1 MPRGPKS
8 RTITVFLLKE
18 GVFEPSEIL
27 KRSGE
32 LSEFPVSI
40 NGHAHGRL
48 FVQPSEERVPSWLS
62 LFQGSVSFESL
73 SAYNASTAAV
83 WLTEIEGKL
92 LALTFGYG
100 RNLLKP
106 GTCEEDFGLR
116 VTLNAV
122 DSNKIRSVD
131 RMTLDAISQHSRIQA
146 SRDANISEFGLDVE
160 QDLLRAVTGAP
171 SDPSLGIRLTGKDGL
186 QGTVAMKLASIPE
199 LAAKY
204 LIEYGKEDYKTRFPW
219 VEQIHEVSDPI
230 RKAELDIELLKK
242 LRTRTLDG
250 LWLTVPE
257 MMDWEG
263 LAGFRYRS
271 SKLATL
277 YPDIHVLTFL
287 EGVGDTRDLDE
298 HALKRRFHV
307 HAIGTDSDA
316 AIREWPVYR
325 CLYCEVN
332 AGKETYLLNNGHWFR
347 IAADFVQ
354 RINEAVERIPELEL
368 PVPPYSDKSE
378 GAYCRRVVRENPA
391 SFGLMDQ
398 RLIGYSQLPT
408 RVEFCD
414 LYSSERK
421 QLVHLK
427 RYSGSSALSHLFA
440 QGVVSGR
447 LFLNEVDFRQ
457 EVNRLLPEL
466 HRLQDAEKK
475 PAPGEYEVVYG
486 IISQSRRRLI
496 LPFFS
501 RVNLKNASSN
511 LTSIGYRVSLAK
523 IGVNLD

>member
-1 MPRGPKS
+1 MLRGPKS
-8 RTITVFLLKE
+8 RTVTVFLLKE
-18 GVFEPSEIL
+18 GVSEPSSIL

-32 LSEFPVSI
+32 LREFPVSM
-40 NGHAHGRL
+40 NGHSHGSL
-48 FVQPSEERVPSWLS
+48 FVQPSEERIPSWLS
-62 LFQGSVSFESL
+62 LFQGSVSFDSL

-83 WLTEIEGKL
+83 WLTDIEGKL

-106 GTCEEDFGLR
+106 GTYEEDFGLR
-116 VTLNAV
+116 VTLNAL

-146 SRDANISEFGLDVE
+146 NRDANISEFGLDVE

-186 QGTVAMKLASIPE
+186 QVTVAIKLASIPE
-199 LAAKY
+199 LLAKC

-230 RKAELDIELLKK
+230 RKAELDVELLQK
-242 LRTRTLDG
+242 LRTKTLEG
-250 LWLTVPE
+250 LWLTIPE
-257 MMDWEG
+257 MMDWDG

-287 EGVGDTRDLDE
+287 EAVGNTQDLDE
-298 HALKRRFHV
+298 YTLKRRFHV
-307 HAIGTDSDA
+307 HAIGTDNDA
-316 AIREWPVYR
+316 VIRQWPVYR

-332 AGKETYLLNNGHWFR
+332 SGKETYLLNNGRWFR

-354 RINEAVERIPELEL
+354 RINEAVERIPEQEL
-368 PVPPYSDKSE
+368 PVPAYSDKSE
-378 GAYCRRVVRENPA
+378 AAYCRRVVHEDPE
-391 SFGLMDQ
+391 SFVLMDQ
-398 RLIGYSQLPT
+398 RLIGYSRLPT

-414 LYSSERK
+414 LYSSRGK
-421 QLVHLK
+421 QLIHLK

-457 EVNRLLPEL
+457 EVNKVLPEA
-466 HRLQDAEKK
+466 HRIQDAEKK
-475 PAPGEYEVVYG
+475 PGPGEYKVVYG
-486 IISQSRRRLI
+486 IISQSRRKLI

-511 LTSIGYRVSLAK
+511 LTSIGYRVSIAK
-523 IGVNLD
+523 IGVNLE